1 MAVKRVIVSNKFH
14 QPVSHFDD
22 VGQHGIEEGFLRKM
36 ISYYYYFEKKYLT
49 LTNQKQ
55 IPKYS
60 FITNNSCSNRIPL
73 KTTLFIQYEN
83 LTQWFKKGKKLQ

>member
-36 ISYYYYFEKKYLT
+36 ISYYYFEKKYLT
-49 LTNQKQ
+49 SSNQKQ
-55 IPKYS
+55 IPKVK
-60 FITNNSCSNRIPL
+60 FHHKNNSCSNSIPL